1 MSDVFREVEE
11 ALKEDRAKALWNKYG
26 TWLITAAVVI
36 ILAVGGGVWWQNYSR
51 SQVALEGAELVAAL
65 SIAEQDQAAGI
76 DALASYAQEADGDLA
91 AMARLN
97 SAALMANTGDVE
109 GAIAGFRAIA
119 TDSAVST
126 IWRDLAIYLAALH
139 AVDTAPADEL
149 TAEIQPLTADGNPWR
164 HSARE
169 LTALLAMRQGDTA
182 EALRIYQELRD
193 DDTVPQGLRDR
204 ASEMAAS
211 LAE

>member
-11 ALKEDRAKALWNKYG
+11 ALKEDRAKALWKKYG
-26 TWLITAAVVI
+26 NWIIALAILIV
-36 ILAVGGGVWWQNYSR
+36 LAVGGSVWWQNYSR
-51 SQVALEGAELVAAL
+51 SQEARAGAELISALTLAQQDEQAGIGAL
-65 SIAEQDQAAGI
+65 S
-76 DALASYAQEADGDLA
+76 SYAQESSGDLA

-97 SAALMANTGDVE
+97 SAALMANTGDLE

-119 TDSAVST
+119 EDSDVST

-139 AVDTAPADEL
+139 SVDSAPAGEL
-149 TAEIQPLTADGNPWR
+149 TAEIEPLTADGNPWR

-182 EALRIYQELRD
+182 EALRIYQDLRD

>member
-11 ALKEDRAKALWNKYG
+11 ALKEDRAKALWKKYG
-26 TWLITAAVVI
+26 TWVIALAVLVI
-36 ILAVGGGVWWQNYSR
+36 AAVGGSVWWQNYSR
-51 SQVALEGAELVAAL
+51 NQEARAGAELVAAL
-65 SIAEQDQAAGI
+65 SVAEQNQAAGI
-76 DALASYAQEADGDLA
+76 DALSAYAQESGGDLA

-109 GAIAGFRAIA
+109 GAIAGFRAIVA
-119 TDSAVST
+119 DTAVST

-139 AVDTAPADEL
+139 AVDTAPPEDL
-149 TAEIQPLTADGNPWR
+149 TAEIQPLTAEGNPWR

-169 LTALLAMRQGDTA
+169 LTALLAMRQGDDA

-204 ASEMAAS
+204 ASEMAAL